1 MEILAAIMS
10 NYHEPVLLKE
20 SIDMLITNPEGIYV
34 DVTFGGGGHS
44 GEILSRLTSKGKLI
58 VFDQDEDAQRNIPED
73 YRLIFLK
80 SNFRHLYRF
89 WKWLDIQKIDGLL
102 ADLGVSSHQFD
113 VKERGFA
120 YRFDSELDMRMNANS
135 ALTAAEVLNGYAE
148 EDLVR
153 MFSEYGEV
161 RNARKLAREIVAY
174 RKSASGFS
182 TTAHLNSIL
191 ERIKV
196 GDRNKY
202 FAQVYQALRIEV
214 NDEMLA
220 LREMLEGAKRIL
232 KPGGRLVVISYHS
245 IEDRMV
251 KRFFKTGNFKGELKK
266 DMYGNSLSELKMIKN
281 LIVPDSKEQEVNPR
295 SRSAKMRIAEKLS

>member
-58 VFDQDEDAQRNIPED
+58 VFDQDEDAQRNVPED
-73 YRLIFLK
+73 DRLIFLK

-120 YRFDSELDMRMNANS
+120 YRFDSGLDMRMNVNS